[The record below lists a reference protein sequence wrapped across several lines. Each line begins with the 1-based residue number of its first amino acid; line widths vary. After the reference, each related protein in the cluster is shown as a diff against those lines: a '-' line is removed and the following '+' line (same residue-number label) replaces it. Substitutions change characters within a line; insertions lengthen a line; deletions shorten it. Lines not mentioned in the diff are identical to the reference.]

1 MRNVFINVGAGLGSD
16 IDGFLNLSPSHK
28 DWEIFVFECNPNL
41 ISTIRSKHP
50 TANIMVYAASTKDG
64 NSKLY
69 LGKQYVNSSLNPNK
83 INVSINDYLEVQTID
98 FSKWLLDTFTKD
110 DNIILTL
117 DIEGAEYDLLEKMIG
132 DDSLDLIDELYV
144 EFHGKKISTVSMHY
158 ERHLVNYLINMFR
171 DKVYIY
177 EYYNHE
183 QFIKLNNE
191 AVK

>member
-1 MRNVFINVGAGLGSD
+1 MRNVFINVGAGKGSD
-16 IDGFLNLSPSHK
+16 IDGFLNMSPDHK

-41 ISTIRSKHP
+41 IPTIRSKHP
-50 TANIMVYAASTKDG
+50 TANIMEYAASTKDG

-83 INVSINDYLEVQTID
+83 INVSKDDYLEVQTID

-132 DDSLDLIDELYV
+132 DDSLDLIDELYI